1 MEYFWAFT
9 LILFVLG
16 SWSLNLFGL
25 PGNWLIVVSAVVY
38 LLLTLPEG
46 HLAIG
51 WPLVIALVVLALI
64 GELIE
69 FFSSAWG
76 VARLG
81 GSRRGAL
88 FTLVGSLVGGVLGAV
103 VGVPI
108 PVVGPIIAA
117 LLFGSVG
124 ALVGAMYGE
133 NLAGRQLGQS
143 WQIGKAAFWGRLF
156 GTLGKILTGS
166 VMIVVLLVA
175 LLV

>member
-46 HLAIG
+46 RLAI
-51 WPLVIALVVLALI
+51 IALVVLALI

>member
-46 HLAIG
+46 RLAI
-51 WPLVIALVVLALI
+51 IALVVLALI

-108 PVVGPIIAA
+108 PIVGPIIAA